1 MDLNF
6 QYPNQPEPVEE
17 ENQGMYW
24 FLTTMV
30 KIILVTH
37 FLFFHRNRSR
47 SSMAISVILSTHMPM
62 KKGINVFIKND

>member
-1 MDLNF
+1 MLRHFKLYKYVFTPRIVMDLNF

-30 KIILVTH
+30 YFGDPL
-37 FLFFHRNRSR
+37 
-47 SSMAISVILSTHMPM
+47 P
-62 KKGINVFIKND
+62 VFPSK